1 MPEKRAQTLL
11 SVDPANMPILYGRN
25 DENLDLND
33 SFIILDEGQ
42 NTTREQMK
50 MFLTRLGFN
59 SRVVLTGDIT
69 QVDLPKEK
77 RSGLIH
83 AKDYQNN

>member
-1 MPEKRAQTLL
+1 
-11 SVDPANMPILYGRN
+11 
-25 DENLDLND
+25 
-33 SFIILDEGQ
+33 
-42 NTTREQMK
+42 

-83 AKDYQNN
+83 AKEILKGISGIRISLFSHKDVIRHKLVQDIIRAYEKHEKETEKK